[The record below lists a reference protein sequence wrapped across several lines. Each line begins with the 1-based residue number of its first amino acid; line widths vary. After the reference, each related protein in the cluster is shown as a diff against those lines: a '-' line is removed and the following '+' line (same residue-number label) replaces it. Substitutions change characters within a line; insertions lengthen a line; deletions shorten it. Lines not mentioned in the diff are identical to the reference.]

1 MKNYKRDKL
10 IASLLEQPTI
20 AKAAAAVKI
29 TERTA
34 RTWMNDPEFMRAFR
48 QERRRLIDGTIAR
61 LQNRSVLAGYMLVS
75 LLRSENE
82 AIKLG
87 AIRTLLEYAVK
98 GQDTAE
104 ILQRIEELEEKLQP
118 PGTPSR
124 NGAMKR

>member
-1 MKNYKRDKL
+1 MKNHKWDKL
-10 IASLLEQPTI
+10 ITGLLEQPTI
-20 AKAAAAVKI
+20 AKAATAARI
-29 TERTA
+29 SERTA
-34 RTWMNDPEFMRAFR
+34 RAWMADPAFMRAFR

-98 GQDTAE
+98 GADSAE
-104 ILQRIEELEEKLQP
+104 ILQRIEELEQRLLL
-118 PGTPSR
+118 TTAPSI
-124 NGAMKR
+124 NGVKR